1 MPLTP
6 SGAVVVTANN
16 QVVENLEITV
26 TGATQGINVT
36 NFTGVIL
43 RNCKINHEHG
53 EGIYAGQDFSN
64 LLIEDVDVVCTGQPA
79 VGTHPTEDNML
90 NIFLEGDGD
99 NPTGVIVRRVRLTR
113 GCSGIYAR
121 FTDGILCEYIEG
133 YDFRG
138 DFPRG
143 QVVQFHE
150 CVDPILQDFSC
161 ISYGNVSWTE
171 DNVNTYG
178 CTDPIIR
185 RGFIDGNNSVS
196 GVCVLIENSVGGSG
210 GLVEDVDIVHF
221 ANGGI
226 SFADSATGCIARR
239 VRIRDGIL
247 EAARSNNA
255 GFPNYLGNPT
265 PTWEQYLGPTI
276 LAARGGDPLSGGEPF
291 VSFNN
296 SGTHQI
302 LDCRYYNFAGGS
314 EEFQDPPSTFSPLQ
328 LTEEDF
334 TPRSAILLVM
344 PWESGGSGGGAGEA
358 GGYPQIEAIQTTAFA
373 VAATSHAV
381 LLPPTILPGRLI
393 LIRLVT
399 DQIEAQ
405 TAPGGWTAIRT
416 SSFDG
421 ATTNDLRSN
430 LYGKVAVGDEG
441 GDTVDITTVGAQ
453 EGCGIACV
461 VTNWDGSIANG
472 VFADP
477 AATGASG
484 AADPP
489 SVTIPWGVL
498 KNLVFAS
505 RSQRNAAVVAYPSS
519 YGLNPT
525 FVTDGAVVCCQV
537 GTREFESGTS
547 NPGSF
552 GSGGNGFIAHT
563 VVVKPITA
571 GVGAATLPSLTCYA
585 ESNLTPSGIGAA
597 TLPSLTANGIGR
609 REPSGS
615 DMIAVSAQFHPLT
628 DAGVAG
634 GGPDATME
642 VVFVDLASAD
652 DIEILSSHAL
662 DSYQTVTVVGR
673 QADGTQVIETKQ
685 LNGTT
690 PVIFSSAGIMT
701 SLLRVQLSAFAR
713 GDITVRR
720 SVAGATV
727 KVIPTDRLG
736 FRKLFANSWS
746 TGVPGDKP
754 YYEKFFIY
762 NSGFGVFSAGA
773 VVESSDP
780 QGRFTFTLDAIK
792 NSTSETTNRLTPPAA
807 IYTDPDTFDANS
819 KNIPGILEAGEGIG
833 VWVEFLAPSGG
844 DVFNDVYAL
853 GLTGN
858 LINEVL

>member
-26 TGATQGINVT
+26 TGTTKGVDVT

-43 RNCKINHEHG
+43 RNLKVNHEHG
-53 EGIYAGQDFSN
+53 EGIYAGQDFTN
-64 LLIEDVDVVCTGQPA
+64 LLIQDVDVVCTGQPA
-79 VGTHPTEDNML
+79 AGTHPTEDNML

-143 QVVQFHE
+143 QLVQFHE

-161 ISYGNVSWTE
+161 ISYGDRSWTE
-171 DNVNTYG
+171 DNINCYG
-178 CTDPIIR
+178 STDPIIR

-196 GVCVLIENSVGGSG
+196 GVCVLIENSAGGSG

-221 ANGGI
+221 ANGGV
-226 SFADSATGCIARR
+226 SAADNSTGVIFRR

-255 GFPNYLGNPT
+255 GFPDYLGNAT
-265 PTWEQYLGPTI
+265 PTWEDYLGPT
-276 LAARGGDPLSGGEPF
+276 LYAARAGDPLSGGEPF
-291 VSFNN
+291 VSFSN
-296 SGTHQI
+296 SGTHQV

-314 EEFQDPPSTFSPLQ
+314 EEFQDPPSVFSPLQ
-328 LTEEDF
+328 LTEENF
-334 TPRSAILLVM
+334 TPRSAIVLVM
-344 PWESGGSGGGAGEA
+344 PWESGGSGGSEI
-358 GGYPQIEAIQTTAFA
+358 GYPQIEAIQTTPFA

-405 TAPGGWTAIRT
+405 TAPGAYTAIRT

-421 ATTNDLRSN
+421 TTTNDLRSN

-453 EGCGIACV
+453 EGCGIAWV
-461 VTNWDGSIANG
+461 ITNWDGSIANG
-472 VFADP
+472 VFADV

-489 SVTIPWGVL
+489 SAAIPWGAL
-498 KNLVFAS
+498 KNLILAS
-505 RSQRNAAVVAYPSS
+505 RSQRSTTEVAYVTN
-519 YGLNPT
+519 YGVNPT

-537 GTREFESGTS
+537 GTREFESATS
-547 NPGSF
+547 NPGAF
-552 GSGGNGFIAHT
+552 GTGGNGFIAHT
-563 VVVKPITA
+563 VAVKPVTA
-571 GVGAATLPSLTCYA
+571 
-585 ESNLTPSGIGAA
+585 GIGAV
-597 TLPSLTANGIGR
+597 TLPSLTAFGTSIQNPAGIAAVTLPSLTASGIGR
-609 REPSGS
+609 REPSS
-615 DMIAVSAQFHPLT
+615 TDMIAISAQFHPLT

-652 DIEILSSHAL
+652 DIEILSNHAL
-662 DSYQTVTVVGR
+662 DTYQTVTVAGR

-690 PVIFSSAGIMT
+690 PVIFSNAGILT
-701 SLLRVQLSAFAR
+701 SILRVQLSAFAR
-713 GDITVRR
+713 GDVTVRR
-720 SVAGATV
+720 SVAGATI
-727 KVIPTDRLG
+727 KVIFTGRLG
-736 FRKLFANSWS
+736 FRKLFANSFS
-746 TGVPGDKP
+746 TNAPANKP

-780 QGRFTFTLDAIK
+780 QTRFTFTLDAVK
-792 NSTSETTNRLTPPAA
+792 DSTSETINRLTPPAVT
-807 IYTDPDTFDANS
+807 YTDPDTFNASS
-819 KNIPGILEAGEGIG
+819 KNIPGTLEAGEGIG
-833 VWVEFLAPSGG
+833 VWVEFLAPAGG
-844 DVFNDVYAL
+844 TEFNSVYAL
-853 GLTGN
+853 ALSGN